1 MEASLQSGQWSSIV
15 SRLGEVADLEATAR
29 TYGALQRVRKVRRA
43 EDLLRLALMYG
54 PGHLSL
60 RTTAA
65 MAGDAA
71 IVGLSDKGVLG
82 RLRKMG
88 DWLEH
93 LLQRLLEQRRGLTFG
108 TAELNLS
115 LVDGSVICAPGSTGS
130 DWRLHARF
138 DPARGCFA
146 DLVLTR
152 GTVAERVD
160 RTEITAGQTVV
171 QDRGY
176 ARVRNFAAVL
186 AARADFITRIG
197 WNALR
202 LFDAEGRRLD
212 VLALLPDT
220 DVATEHLVHLGG
232 LPGGL
237 PGRLPG
243 GLPGGLP
250 GPMRLVIQRMP
261 ADKAERQRKRV
272 ARKSS
277 RCGHRVDMRTV
288 AVAGYLMLL
297 TSLPARTHPA
307 EQIISLYRNRWQIE
321 LGFKRLKTLGGLD
334 RLPALDP
341 ALARTWL
348 LAQLIVAVL
357 TDEIAGEIV
366 GFPPSAA

>member
-1 MEASLQSGQWSSIV
+1 MSVSLNAGQWSSIV
-15 SRLGEVADLEATAR
+15 SRLSEVADLEVTAR
-29 TYGALQRVRKVRRA
+29 SFGALQRVRKVRRA

-60 RTTAA
+60 RSTAA
-65 MAGDAA
+65 VAGDAA

-93 LLQRLLEQRRGLTFG
+93 LLQRLLEQRRGLAFG
-108 TAELNLS
+108 SAALHLA
-115 LVDGSVICAPGSTGS
+115 LVDGSVVCAPGSTGS

-146 DLVLTR
+146 DLVLPQ
-152 GTVAERVD
+152 GKLAERVE
-160 RTEITAGQTVV
+160 RTRIEAGQTVI

-176 ARVRNFAAVL
+176 ARVRDFSAVL
-186 AARADFITRIG
+186 AAKADFITRIG

-202 LFDAEGRRLD
+202 LLDADGQRLD
-212 VLALLPDT
+212 VLGLLPET
-220 DVATEHLVHLGG
+220 DLAAEHLVHLKG
-232 LPGGL
+232 LPAPL
-237 PGRLPG
+237 
-243 GLPGGLP
+243 
-250 GPMRLVIQRMP
+250 RLVIQRMP
-261 ADKAERQRKRV
+261 PDKAERQRKRV

-277 RCGHRVDMRTV
+277 KSGHQLDARTV
-288 AVAGYLMLL
+288 TAAGYLMLL
-297 TSLPARTHPA
+297 TSLPAQAQPA
-307 EQIISLYRNRWQIE
+307 EQIIAMYRNRWQIE

-357 TDEIAGEIV
+357 TDEIASEFV
-366 GFPPSAA
+366 GFSPSGA

>member
-1 MEASLQSGQWSSIV
+1 MSAFLHDGKWSSIV
-15 SRLGEVADLEATAR
+15 SRLSEVADLEATAR
-29 TYGALQRVRKVRRA
+29 SFGALQRVRKVRRA
-43 EDLLRLALMYG
+43 EDLLRLAMMYG

-65 MAGDAA
+65 VAGDGA
-71 IVGLSDKGVLG
+71 IVALSDKGVLG

-93 LLQRLLEQRRGLTFG
+93 LLQCLLEQRRGLVFG
-108 TAELNLS
+108 DAGLNLA

-146 DLVLTR
+146 DLVLTQ
-152 GTVAERVD
+152 GKVAERVD
-160 RTEITAGQTVV
+160 RTEIEVGQTVI

-176 ARVRNFAAVL
+176 ARVRDFSAVL
-186 AARADFITRIG
+186 AAKADFITRIG

-202 LFDAEGRRLD
+202 LLDADGQRVN
-212 VLALLPDT
+212 VLELLPDS
-220 DVATEHLVHLGG
+220 DAAAEHLVYLKG
-232 LPGGL
+232 LRAPV
-237 PGRLPG
+237 
-243 GLPGGLP
+243 
-250 GPMRLVIQRMP
+250 RLVLQRMP
-261 ADKAERQRKRV
+261 ADKAARQRKRA
-272 ARKSS
+272 ARRASKQGSKI
-277 RCGHRVDMRTV
+277 DARTV
-288 AVAGYLMLL
+288 TACGYLMLV
-297 TSLPARTHPA
+297 TSLAAQVQPA
-307 EQIISLYRNRWQIE
+307 EQIIAMYRNRWQIE

-341 ALARTWL
+341 DLARTWL

-357 TDEIAGEIV
+357 TDEIASAFV